1 MTLLDF
7 NVKTSLATIFARDV
21 FMEIKMASLQKR
33 KRKNGTAYVIQFMES
48 GQRRTLFL
56 GSKYTKAVA
65 REIKDVVE
73 KVLDSRS
80 TGIPLDARTE
90 AWLAILT
97 DDMRRR
103 LISAGI
109 IKEKEVITLGDLLDR
124 FLTANHS
131 WSYNTVKRHSGSVAR
146 LSKVFDCSVPASDFT
161 KPTILAA
168 KEQLEEMFSNATAA
182 TTIKTCVQAYRW
194 GIDFGLVSVNPFDG
208 VKNSS
213 FKNKSR
219 EFFVDRELFDRI
231 LDVCEDERLRN
242 ALVLYRYG
250 GLRRG
255 EAFLLRWDMIDY
267 EDGVIEV
274 LSPKTACNGKDRRI
288 VPMFPEIRK
297 NLRTID
303 RPVNNLV
310 VSDLN
315 SRSVHVKFA
324 KLLERNNIPIWP
336 RLLQN
341 LRSSRAIEINEKFGS
356 IAESEWLGHTQDV
369 AKDHYLSVSKDLFK
383 SAVG

>member
-1 MTLLDF
+1 
-7 NVKTSLATIFARDV
+7 
-21 FMEIKMASLQKR
+21 MASLQKR
-33 KRKNGTAYVIQFMES
+33 KRKNGVAYVVQFMED
-48 GQRRTLFL
+48 GRRRTLFL
-56 GSKYTKAVA
+56 GAKYTKTVA
-65 REIKDVVE
+65 REIKNVVE
-73 KVLDSRS
+73 KIVDSRA

-90 AWLAILT
+90 AWLSLLT

-103 LISAGI
+103 FVSAGLI
-109 IKEKEVITLGDLLDR
+109 EEKETITLENLLER
-124 FLTANHS
+124 FLAANHN
-131 WSYNTVKRHSGSVAR
+131 WSDRTVKRHAGSVVR
-146 LSKVFDCSVPASDFT
+146 LYRVFDRSFPASDFT
-161 KPTILAA
+161 KPMALEG
-168 KEQLEEMFSNATAA
+168 KEKLEKLFSTA
-182 TTIKTCVQAYRW
+182 TTATTVKTCIQAYRW

-231 LDVCEDERLRN
+231 LDACEDERLRN

-267 EDGVIEV
+267 EEGVMEV

-288 VPMFPEIRK
+288 VPMFPEIRQ
-297 NLRTID
+297 NLRRIANSAD
-303 RPVNNLV
+303 NLV

-315 SRSVHVKFA
+315 SRSVNVRFA
-324 KLLERNNIPIWP
+324 KLLERNNIPAWP

-341 LRSSRAIEINEKFGS
+341 LRSSRAVEINERFGS

-369 AKDHYLSVSKDLFK
+369 AKDHYLSVSKELFR
-383 SAVG
+383 SATK